1 MVFILRI
8 CEWVRD
14 FRSGSYH
21 SYIDTPTPFS
31 YRDTTF
37 IYIDSDQMDEEYQ
50 GNDGSKEKY
59 FSSNDAIVQFHNDE
73 ISQSVFYNR
82 KIVR

>member
-1 MVFILRI
+1 
-8 CEWVRD
+8 
-14 FRSGSYH
+14 
-21 SYIDTPTPFS
+21 
-31 YRDTTF
+31 
-37 IYIDSDQMDEEYQ
+37 MDEEYQ